1 MLDRERDDADLRGDV
16 LQALMLDRLVPLTVD
31 AKVRAGIVTLT
42 GTGPG
47 ISNQPGK
54 SRELTSGAPWR

>member
-1 MLDRERDDADLRGDV
+1 
-16 LQALMLDRLVPLTVD
+16 VD

-54 SRELTSGAPWR
+54 HCP